1 MSRNTFY
8 ISCPV
13 DTYSGYG
20 ARSRDVV
27 KALIE
32 LDKYDVK
39 ILPQRWGTTPFGFID
54 DHIEEWGFLK
64 EYIHQGQLTE
74 QPDIW
79 CQITVPNEFQ
89 KVGKYNIGLTA
100 GIESTV
106 CVHSWIE
113 GCNRMDLILTSS
125 KHSKKVFEDTS
136 FAVENQGQR
145 HTLSLT
151 TPVEVLI
158 EGANLDKYC
167 PKKSTF
173 NLDEIPDK
181 WCYLFV
187 GHWMQGALGEDRKN
201 VGLLIKAFYEIFKDK
216 PKRPAL
222 ILKTSTASS
231 SYMDRREIL
240 KRIDIIKKSIPSDNL
255 PNVYVVHGEL
265 SDEEM
270 SSLYN
275 HDKVKAMVSLTKGE
289 GFGRPLLEFSL
300 TDKPVIATGWSGH
313 IDFLKPEFS
322 ALMSGELTLVH
333 PSAANDF
340 LIKEAK
346 WFSVD
351 HGHIGYFLT
360 DVNKNYK
367 DWKVKS
373 KKQGKYSRANFSFDV
388 MKKQLADTLER
399 NVPEIAKTV
408 QLQLPKL
415 NLPKLKKIDSP
426 KPELPK
432 LELPKLKKI

>member
-8 ISCPV
+8 VSCPI
-13 DTYSGYG
+13 DTFSGYG
-20 ARSRDVV
+20 SRSRDYV

-64 EYIHQGQLTE
+64 NYFYTQPQLME

-113 GCNRMDLILTSS
+113 GCNRMDLVLTSS

-145 HTLSLT
+145 RTLSLT

-240 KRIDIIKKSIPSDNL
+240 KRIDIIKKSITSDNL

-265 SDEEM
+265 SDEERIKSIAVM
-270 SSLYN
+270 LSGKDISEA
-275 HDKVKAMVSLTKGE
+275 AME
-289 GFGRPLLEFSL
+289 N
-300 TDKPVIATGWSGH
+300 A
-313 IDFLKPEFS
+313 
-322 ALMSGELTLVH
+322 
-333 PSAANDF
+333 
-340 LIKEAK
+340 
-346 WFSVD
+346 
-351 HGHIGYFLT
+351 
-360 DVNKNYK
+360 
-367 DWKVKS
+367 
-373 KKQGKYSRANFSFDV
+373 
-388 MKKQLADTLER
+388 KQLL
-399 NVPEIAKTV
+399 
-408 QLQLPKL
+408 
-415 NLPKLKKIDSP
+415 SF
-426 KPELPK
+426 
-432 LELPKLKKI
+432 